1 MHTAAEWLRA
11 RLGASWDRN
20 DLRQCLSASTLG
32 SCGRHLER
40 GDWLAA
46 QSALSTAI
54 LARPSR
60 FVLDPSTTSLLR
72 REIRDR
78 WPRAPQEAS
87 ARADRILD
95 GRYDLLGYRDVKWTR
110 DGRVDWQF
118 DPVHQRRPPR
128 RFYADV
134 PFLDA
139 AIGDHKIIWELNRHQ
154 HWLQLGRAA
163 WLTGDGKY
171 AAAIGEQLEDWL
183 ADNPPYMG
191 INWASMLEIGF
202 RAISWTW
209 ALHSLLAI
217 PNAQRPTPTEK
228 RPVGNWELRVESY
241 PWLIDMLVALDRQLT
256 HVERHLSYYFSPN
269 THLTGEALA
278 LYVVGT
284 ALPELSAS
292 ARWAETGRRVLLDE
306 IDRQILDDG
315 GHAERSMHY
324 QRYTLDFYLLAAR
337 TARLAGDA
345 SAARRFDAAALRL
358 ASEEAGIPVE
368 VVPGVTSAI
377 SVPAAAGIPVTHR
390 GVARGFSVLTGHES
404 VGDFPTDRSHTL
416 VLLMGVSRLRATA
429 EEFVAAGHDP
439 ETPVAVVESGWSEQ
453 QRVTVGTLATIAD
466 AADKTGA
473 RPPAVTVVGDV
484 VMLSPH
490 WRQAR

>member
-1 MHTAAEWLRA
+1 MSAHEWRWRTEDTMHTAAEWLRA
-11 RLGASWDRN
+11 RLGARWDRN
-20 DLRQCLSASTLG
+20 DLRQCLSASTLD

-171 AAAIGEQLEDWL
+171 AAAIVEQLEDWL

-209 ALHSLLAI
+209 ALHALLAI
-217 PNAQRPTPTEK
+217 PNSQRPTPNEK
-228 RPVGNWELRVESY
+228 RPVGNRESGVESY
-241 PWLIDMLVALDRQLT
+241 PWLIDMLVALARQLT

-278 LYVVGT
+278 LYVVGI

-337 TARLAGDA
+337 TARLAGEA

-358 ASEEAGIPVE
+358 AEFTRMFADAAGRLPLIGDDDGGMLWPICGRACDDVRDSLSVAAAVLDRAELAPWGIPEEALWIAG
-368 VVPGVTSAI
+368 PGNVR
-377 SVPAAAGIPVTHR
+377 AAAGVTPESR
-390 GVARGFSVLTGHES
+390 LFGTTGYFVAR
-404 VGDFPTDRSHTL
+404 
-416 VLLMGVSRLRATA
+416 
-429 EEFVAAGHDP
+429 
-439 ETPVAVVESGWSEQ
+439 
-453 QRVTVGTLATIAD
+453 
-466 AADKTGA
+466 
-473 RPPAVTVVGDV
+473 
-484 VMLSPH
+484 
-490 WRQAR
+490 